1 MSESTI
7 EMLILEGFG
16 KIVGAPNHEKIAT
29 ILADR
34 AKLLD
39 ELNRLKKDCE
49 QQQQTS
55 QQLEVG
61 DTMGKEQTP
70 PPVTS
75 PTTPTT
81 PNTTSNRLLEDK
93 LSLLEDEVRILRSTN
108 ENLSTQLSELLDSSA
123 EAGSFL
129 NKPAQVTE
137 SDDRKMI
144 AAVKTA
150 VENETVEN
158 EEENAL
164 LRLEVTKLDKD
175 NMQLKMEVEK
185 LYDEIGKFEIETKQ
199 LKGFESLLS
208 F

>member
-39 ELNRLKKDCE
+39 ELNRVKKDFE

-55 QQLEVG
+55 VEE
-61 DTMGKEQTP
+61 TMVKEQTP

-75 PTTPTT
+75 PTATTT
-81 PNTTSNRLLEDK
+81 PNTSNRLLEDK

-129 NKPAQVTE
+129 NKPVQMTE
-137 SDDRKMI
+137 PDDRKMI
-144 AAVKTA
+144 SVVAKTA
-150 VENETVEN
+150 VENETAVEN
-158 EEENAL
+158 DEETAL
-164 LRLEVTKLDKD
+164 LRLEVAKLDKD

-199 LKGFESLLS
+199 LKGLKPFQILK
-208 F
+208 